1 MTETRPLYKIAIEI
15 SKDWGTKVNYA
26 AKPYLVAMF
35 DLTNV
40 SDYYGCDP
48 ASDIV
53 GRFLSNAGQWRG
65 DTARRVKKELKAMIG
80 LK

>member
-1 MTETRPLYKIAIEI
+1 MARPIYKIAEDI

-26 AKPYLVAMF
+26 AKPYLQAMF
-35 DLTNV
+35 TLTNID
-40 SDYYGCDP
+40 DYYFMDS
-48 ASDIV
+48 ASNIV

-65 DTARRVKKELKAMIG
+65 ETAKRVKKELKSLIG